1 MDTQLLMW
9 MSFWVVITTALAID
23 LAILNKH
30 KGNVKTKNVVVMV
43 LIWISLALLFGVS
56 IYCIF
61 GKEKALEYIAGYS
74 VEYSL
79 SIDNMFVFL
88 MIFSNFAIAKSSQSK
103 VLIYGIV
110 SAIVLRFLFIFIGIK
125 LINNFH
131 WIIYIFGA
139 LLIYVAIK
147 MLRKKGKRI
156 KPNYNNVYK
165 LIKKIIPFRND
176 TTSKNFFIKENKKI
190 YATPILAALIAI
202 EMSDLIFA
210 VDSIPA
216 VLSIS
221 RDTFI
226 VYSSNIFAVIGLR
239 SLYFLL
245 SNFASKFKF
254 LQTGVVVILV
264 FIGLKM
270 MFSGFINVSTG
281 FSLAF
286 ILLVIGISV
295 FAPII
300 KKSNRKSLIKFD

>member
-1 MDTQLLMW
+1 MDTQLLTW
-9 MSFWVVITTALAID
+9 MSFWVVITTALVID

-30 KGNVKTKNVVVMV
+30 KGNIKTKNAIAMV

-56 IYCIF
+56 IYFTF
-61 GKEKALEYIAGYS
+61 GKEKALEYVAGYS
-74 VEYSL
+74 IEYSL

-103 VLIYGIV
+103 ALIYGIV
-110 SAIVLRFLFIFIGIK
+110 SAIVLRFIFIFIGIK

-131 WIIYIFGA
+131 WIVYIFGA
-139 LLIYVAIK
+139 LLIYAAIK
-147 MLRKKGKRI
+147 MLCKKGKRI

-165 LIKKIIPFRND
+165 LIKKFIPFRNN
-176 TTSKNFFIKENKKI
+176 TTSKDFFIKENKKI
-190 YATPILAALIAI
+190 YATPMLAALIVI

-210 VDSIPA
+210 IDSIPA

-226 VYSSNIFAVIGLR
+226 VYSSNIFAIIGLR

-254 LQTGVVVILV
+254 LQIGVAVILV

-270 MFSGFINVSTG
+270 MFSGVIHISTG
-281 FSLAF
+281 FSLVF
-286 ILLVIGISV
+286 ILLAIGISV
-295 FAPII
+295 FTSIYI
-300 KKSNRKSLIKFD
+300 KKPDKV